1 MEAQMKRAL
10 LIPCMVLALWLS
22 GCWQEDRGH
31 VIEEPASFESEPTTA
46 KGHGLEQSVNEGYG
60 NQLLVPAGRFTMGD
74 NYDEGNPREKPVH
87 TVYLDSFYIGEFE
100 VTNQEYKKFIGARG
114 YENREYWSSGGFG
127 RFGEPLHWHDAV
139 YNGGGIPGNEHF
151 PVVGVS
157 WFEAAAY
164 CSWLSAETGSV
175 YRLPTEAEWEK
186 AARGGDYLD
195 GDDSHQVPNP
205 IPQRRYPWGNEID
218 GSYANY
224 LDSGDPYDNGLT
236 PVGYYSGSMHG
247 DFSTHNNA
255 SPFGAY
261 DMAGNVYEW
270 IKDYYQ
276 ERYDP
281 ETATNPQGPE
291 SGSMHV
297 IRGSAFLYETFKQ
310 RSSYR
315 GAYYPSFQG
324 AYIGIR
330 CVRETA
336 ANAIEDPEQE

>member
-1 MEAQMKRAL
+1 VAPERLLTPTDIDLNRMEAQMKRAL

-22 GCWQEDRGH
+22 GCGQEDRGH
-31 VIEEPASFESEPTTA
+31 VIEEPASIESEPTTA
-46 KGHGLEQSVNEGYG
+46 KGHGLEQSVNEGHG

-175 YRLPTEAEWEK
+175 YRH
-186 AARGGDYLD
+186 RG
-195 GDDSHQVPNP
+195 
-205 IPQRRYPWGNEID
+205 R
-218 GSYANY
+218 
-224 LDSGDPYDNGLT
+224 
-236 PVGYYSGSMHG
+236 VGKSC
-247 DFSTHNNA
+247 A
-255 SPFGAY
+255 
-261 DMAGNVYEW
+261 W
-270 IKDYYQ
+270 
-276 ERYDP
+276 R
-281 ETATNPQGPE
+281 
-291 SGSMHV
+291 
-297 IRGSAFLYETFKQ
+297 
-310 RSSYR
+310 
-315 GAYYPSFQG
+315 
-324 AYIGIR
+324 
-330 CVRETA
+330 
-336 ANAIEDPEQE
+336 